1 MLFTIAAHFDE
12 RLWLIS
18 WKALSLVHCR
28 PLLASLFRTLPILE
42 LRLLIKHVVCRSMN
56 SWISLILNVIVLLLL
71 LYIAHCLPQE
81 TGKISIKGEMAW
93 KMTLIGQNSTF
104 VKCPYGPST
113 FSATRFCGGNFSA
126 GGLWSKPD
134 ASSCKYKS
142 DRTNKLDKIAKVRK
156 AWLHYWSVY
165 MQCGQIK
172 NMFVYMKDIKWPRTG
187 RYEMSEIFFI

>member
-1 MLFTIAAHFDE
+1 MSDCG
-12 RLWLIS
+12 
-18 WKALSLVHCR
+18 LSTEIHCR
-28 PLLASLFRTLPILE
+28 PLLASLSRTLPILE

-56 SWISLILNVIVLLLL
+56 SRISLNVTVLLLL
-71 LYIAHCLPQE
+71 LYLAHCLPQE

-93 KMTLIGQNSTF
+93 KMTLIGQNPTF

-126 GGLWSKPD
+126 GGLWSKVD

-156 AWLHYWSVY
+156 AWLH
-165 MQCGQIK
+165 
-172 NMFVYMKDIKWPRTG
+172 
-187 RYEMSEIFFI
+187 